1 MKVVHYFD
9 EQNKIARETD
19 QEKGFLLSNNL
30 GGYLWL
36 DKIPQ
41 SRYQG
46 WFFTSPV
53 FAGKKIFKIVE
64 EIKVLGLPEISK
76 IQNDFWRVQRSR
88 GIAKE
93 SFFLPDNSQG
103 LVYELSRP
111 ADVEI
116 ILDIK
121 ESYDSEEQGRHYE
134 IFQSP
139 HLTVIKFQKD
149 GSAFPPIFL
158 AIKSN
163 GSLVSILN
171 DWILNEYPF
180 DKERNSFPMQRY
192 VFRALKI
199 EGAKKIVFAAS
210 FSQGEAEKIA
220 EEVFKKSDILQK
232 EKEKESKNISLDEL
246 SLLDLETRMGF
257 ICCAQSLRSFLVK
270 NGPSSQNYLG
280 LYGGL
285 PWFFQFWQRD
295 EALCLKAL
303 SSLDAKPAKEIFWQE
318 LENLIFRKEVFKSAD
333 ALGWLLQRAKVFLRE
348 QKFTLIEIAKLK
360 DFTEILAKEFLE
372 NQTKDKLALH
382 HPKKTWMDTLERMPC
397 SIEIQALRLSFYHL
411 AGKINEDRGS
421 KSGFYLDLE
430 KKMAER
436 VKKIFWT
443 GKFLADGFDPEKQAI
458 DLTVRP
464 NVFLAYY
471 IYPNLLSKNE
481 WQKCFQNTLSKLWLP
496 WGGLSTIDKENV
508 AFSSQHT
515 GEIPASYHQGDSWF
529 FVNNLAALVLHRNDP
544 KVFQETIKKILGASL
559 QDILWSGILGHHSEL
574 SSADFL
580 KSQGCLAQAWSAAL
594 YLELIQ
600 EMFGK

>member
-9 EQNKIARETD
+9 EQNQIAKETD
-19 QEKGFLLSNNL
+19 QEKGFLLSNVL

-36 DKIPQ
+36 DKSPQ

-93 SFFLPDNSQG
+93 SFFLPDNSHS
-103 LVYELSRP
+103 LVYELSRS

-116 ILDIK
+116 ILDVK
-121 ESYDSEEQGRHYE
+121 ESYDSEEHGRHYE
-134 IFQSP
+134 IFQSS

-149 GSAFPPIFL
+149 GSAFPPIFT
-158 AIKSN
+158 AIRTN

-171 DWILNEYPF
+171 NWVLDEYPF
-180 DKERNSFPMQRY
+180 DKERNSFPIQRY
-192 VFRALKI
+192 VFRALKV

-220 EEVFKKSDILQK
+220 EEVFKKTEILQK
-232 EKEKESKNISLDEL
+232 EKKKETQDISLAGL
-246 SLLDLETRMGF
+246 PSLDLETKMAYL
-257 ICCAQSLRSFLVK
+257 CARHSLKSFLVK

-280 LYGGL
+280 IYGGL

-303 SSLDAKPAKEIFWQE
+303 LGLDAKPAKEIFWQE
-318 LENLIFRKEVFKSAD
+318 LENLVSHREIFKSAD
-333 ALGWLLQRAKVFLRE
+333 ALGWFLQRAEIFLRDN
-348 QKFTLIEIAKLK
+348 KFSTIELVKLK
-360 DFTEILAKEFLE
+360 NFVEILSKEFLE
-372 NQTKDKLALH
+372 NQTKDKLAIH
-382 HPKKTWMDTLERMPC
+382 HPKRTWMDTLERMPC
-397 SIEIQALRLSFYHL
+397 SIEMQALRLSFYHL
-411 AGKINEDRGS
+411 AQKIYEGLGP
-421 KSGFYLDLE
+421 KKVFYLGLE
-430 KKMAER
+430 KKMKER
-436 VKKIFWT
+436 VRKVFWT
-443 GKFLADGFDPEKQAI
+443 GKFLADGFDPEKQAV

-464 NVFLAYY
+464 NIFLANY
-471 IYPNLLSKNE
+471 IYPDLLSKNE
-481 WQKCFQNTLSKLWLP
+481 WQKCFQNTLPKLWLA
-496 WGGLSTIDKENV
+496 WGGLATIDKENV
-508 AFSSQHT
+508 AFCSQHT
-515 GEIPASYHQGDSWF
+515 GEIPASYHQGDPWF
-529 FVNNLAALVLHRNDP
+529 FVNNLVALVLRRNDP
-544 KVFQETIKKILGASL
+544 KVFQETIKQILGAST

-600 EMFGK
+600 EMFGV